1 MTVCPLRPRARP
13 SRFDDSVDAGRQR
26 PRLLPIALRE
36 LRGGLAGFRIFVA
49 AIALGVAA
57 ITGIGSLSLSIADGL
72 AGEGR
77 VILGGDIS
85 ADVAQREI
93 GAEERELLERQGRVA
108 EVAIVRAMARRA
120 NGEAALVEIKAVDA
134 LYPLVGQIGLDPPL
148 ALTAALELRDGRFGL
163 AADAALIA
171 KLGLA
176 LGDLVE
182 IGDTTFELRARLA
195 AEPDRLA
202 AGIGL
207 GARVLMS
214 RAGLASA
221 GIVEPGALVRWQ
233 YRVAL
238 ERAGA
243 PASDAEVAR
252 VAELLR
258 DAAPR
263 AGWGIRTRS
272 TIAPQLSRNLERLTT
287 FLELVGATSLI
298 IGGVGVANA
307 IAGFVE
313 RKRVSIAVLKTLG
326 ASGATVFALV
336 LTQVMLVAAIAVVA
350 GAAAG
355 VTLPFLVA
363 ATLGSDIPFPITA
376 ALHPSAIGAG
386 ILYGLLT
393 AFTFSIWPLG
403 RVHDVPIQA
412 LFRESIAPTRTRP
425 RKRYIALIAASST
438 VLLAVTLALSADR
451 FLTSIYVAATLA
463 AFVLLRALGWA
474 IMAGARRLPHPRN
487 VPLRLAIVSIHR
499 PGALTPSIA
508 VSLGLGLTLVV
519 ALTLIDADLRKELR
533 DGLPG
538 ERPSLY
544 FIDVQKA
551 SSEAF
556 AEFLRARAPEGRIE
570 HVPMLRGRIVEL
582 NGLRA
587 DAAVPTENAAW
598 VLRGDRGISF
608 SATVPD
614 GSTLVAG
621 SWWPKDYDGPPL
633 VSLDAE
639 IAEGLGLAQGDTI
652 TVNVLGREISATIAN
667 LRKVNWRNLGINFVL
682 VFSPS
687 TFAGAPFG
695 EIATLTLP
703 GALDTPREL
712 ALLRETAQAFPAV
725 TTIRMKDALD
735 SVAATMGQVSAAVEC
750 VAAVAIL
757 AAILVLGG
765 ALASGQQARTHD
777 AVVLKTLGATRRAI
791 AGTFVYEFG
800 LIGLMTSIFGL
811 TAGALAAFAV
821 VEHVMKLDFVFVLVP
836 ALGAATAALG
846 LTIVLGLAGTWHI
859 LGRKPARFLREL

>member
-1 MTVCPLRPRARP
+1 
-13 SRFDDSVDAGRQR
+13 
-26 PRLLPIALRE
+26 LRE
-36 LRGGLAGFRIFVA
+36 LRGGLAGFRVFVT

-57 ITGIGSLSLSIADGL
+57 ITGIASLSLSIAAGL
-72 AGEGR
+72 SGEGR

-85 ADVAQREI
+85 ADLVQREL
-93 GAEERELLERQGRVA
+93 GKEERERLARLGRVG
-108 EVAIVRAMARRA
+108 EVAIVRAMARRS
-120 NGEAALVEIKAVDA
+120 NGEAALVEIKSVDPF
-134 LYPLVGQIGLDPPL
+134 YPLVGQIGLDPPQPL
-148 ALTAALELRDGRFGL
+148 AAALELRNGRFGI
-163 AADAALIA
+163 AADATLIA
-171 KLGLA
+171 KLGFA
-176 LGDLVE
+176 PGDLVE

-207 GARVLMS
+207 GARVVMS
-214 RAGLASA
+214 RAGLGAA

-238 ERAGA
+238 ERDGA
-243 PASDAEVAR
+243 PVSDTEVDH

-258 DAAPR
+258 EASPR
-263 AGWGIRTRS
+263 VGWEIRTRS

-287 FLELVGATSLI
+287 FLELVGVTSLI

-326 ASGATVFALV
+326 ASGADVFALV
-336 LTQVMLVAAIAVVA
+336 LTQVIVVAVIAVVIGCA
-350 GAAAG
+350 IG
-355 VTLPFLVA
+355 VTLPFFVA
-363 ATLGSDIPFPITA
+363 SVLGSDIPFPITA
-376 ALHPSAIGAG
+376 ALHPSAIGKG
-386 ILYGLLT
+386 LLYGLST
-393 AFTFSIWPLG
+393 AVTFSIWPLG
-403 RVHDVPIQA
+403 RMHDLPVQT
-412 LFRESIAPTRTRP
+412 LFREDITPPRARP
-425 RKRYIALIAASST
+425 RKRYITMIASSST
-438 VLLAVTLALSADR
+438 VLLAATLALSEDR

-463 AFVLLRALGWA
+463 TFVLLRALGYA
-474 IMAGARRLPHPRN
+474 IMAGVRKLPHPRD
-487 VPLRLAIVSIHR
+487 VSLRLAIVSIHR

-519 ALTLIDADLRKELR
+519 ALTLIDVDLRKELR

-538 ERPSLY
+538 ERPSLF

-551 SSEAF
+551 SAEAF
-556 AEFLRARAPEGRIE
+556 TQFLAARAPDGRIE

-582 NGLRA
+582 NRVRA
-587 DAAVPTENAAW
+587 DAAVATEDTAW
-598 VLRGDRGISF
+598 VLRGDRGISY
-608 SATVPD
+608 SATLPE

-621 SWWPKDYDGPPL
+621 SWWSKDYHGPPL
-633 VSLDAE
+633 VSLDVE
-639 IAEGLGLAQGDTI
+639 IAEGLGLALGDDI
-652 TVNVLGREISATIAN
+652 TVNVLGREITARITN

-682 VFSPS
+682 VYSPS

-712 ALLRETAQAFPAV
+712 ALLRDAAQAFPSV

-735 SVAATMGQVSAAVEC
+735 TVATAMAQVSTAVEC

-777 AVVLKTLGATRRAI
+777 AVVLKTLGATRRSIAI
-791 AGTFVYEFG
+791 TFVYEFG

-811 TAGALAAFAV
+811 AAGAVAAYAV
-821 VEHVMKLDFVFVLVP
+821 VEYVMKLDFVFVLVP
-836 ALGAATAALG
+836 ALGAAVAALG
-846 LTIVLGLAGTWHI
+846 LTIALGLAGTWHI
-859 LGRKPARFLREL
+859 LGRKPARYLREL